1 MSPEPLALRDEA
13 EESFTASEPG
23 AELPAQGSSFTP
35 TILPGKSL
43 FRLPP
48 NLDQCWEARDYEKKD
63 KDGQVINDPATGK
76 PQVEQHLLL
85 QFNDEN
91 PLVIVGG
98 DYDGLPA
105 HATITTIPRDRNRK
119 KGEPPNLV
127 HDLTYFV
134 RTSLND
140 RTPVTKKKEWP
151 GIVNKYAGHVVY
163 LEHGLSA
170 QCSPDRT
177 IYVDDGAGGGVADP
191 GGKLGCNHA
200 AGLDK
205 KEGSRLYTNDF
216 KVKVWQDQTPGGAG
230 NTFNT
235 REEGIEQGVEAANM
249 KQITLFTDT
258 VHCKGCGARL
268 RGFFRVEKFL
278 PPLASTQQVG

>member
-1 MSPEPLALRDEA
+1 MSPEPLALRDEV
-13 EESFTASEPG
+13 EESNAANDPNV
-23 AELPAQGSSFTP
+23 ELPSQGSSYTP
-35 TILPGKSL
+35 TILPGKYL
-43 FRLPP
+43 FRLPA

-63 KDGQVINDPATGK
+63 KDKQVVMGPDGK
-76 PQVEQHLLL
+76 PVVEQHLLL
-85 QFNDEN
+85 QFDAEN
-91 PLVIVGG
+91 PLVVVGG

-105 HATITTIPRDRNRK
+105 QATITTIPRDRNRK

-127 HDLTYFV
+127 HDLTYLV

-151 GIVNKYAGHVVY
+151 GIVNKYAGHVIY
-163 LEHGLSA
+163 LETGLSA
-170 QCSPDRT
+170 QCSSERVR
-177 IYVDDGAGGGVADP
+177 YVDDGAGGGVADP
-191 GGKLGCNHA
+191 GGVMGCNHA
-200 AGLDK
+200 AGMEK
-205 KEGSRLYTNDF
+205 GENSRLYTNDF

-230 NTFNT
+230 NTYNT
-235 REEGIEQGVEAANM
+235 REEAIEGGVPAEYL

-268 RGFFRVEKFL
+268 RGFFRVEKYL